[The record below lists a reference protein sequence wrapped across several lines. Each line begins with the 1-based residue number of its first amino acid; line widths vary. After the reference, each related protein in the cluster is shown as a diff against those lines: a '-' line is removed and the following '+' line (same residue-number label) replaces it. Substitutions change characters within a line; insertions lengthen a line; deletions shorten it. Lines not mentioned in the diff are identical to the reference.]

1 MNCPPLS
8 CNYRSFPQVGI
19 DQNELL
25 LMTIMN
31 TLKMVSLF
39 IYIWLPW
46 VFTAALGLA
55 LVARGG
61 GYPLVAVGRLLIAV
75 ASLMEGH
82 RL

>member
-1 MNCPPLS
+1 MTINITFEIQSYELPSTIS

-39 IYIWLPW
+39 IYLYL
-46 VFTAALGLA
+46 AALGLHCC
-55 LVARGG
+55 ARARSSCERRGL
-61 GYPLVAVGRLLIAV
+61 PSSCSR
-75 ASLMEGH
+75 
-82 RL
+82 